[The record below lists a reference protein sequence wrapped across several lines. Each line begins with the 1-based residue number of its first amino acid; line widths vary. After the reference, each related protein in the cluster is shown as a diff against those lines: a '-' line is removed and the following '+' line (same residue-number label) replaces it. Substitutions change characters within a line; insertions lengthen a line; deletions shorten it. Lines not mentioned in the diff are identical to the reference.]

1 MITKVCK
8 DFKFLE
14 SIAKE
19 SFTEKVPLEEKP
31 EQNAGSKLCGYL

>member
-1 MITKVCK
+1 MYMITKVCK

-19 SFTEKVPLEEKP
+19 SFTEKVSLEEKP
-31 EQNAGSKLCGYL
+31 EGTGTERG